1 MHFHGSGGQ
10 GSSACQRKWCD
21 ISDEDPD
28 GGFIVVQVRLEEI
41 SVIHGQILWNA
52 FQHQF
57 RWRQLK
63 LLTAKMSHP
72 IEPKFAKYLVIL
84 HCLLPK

>member
-1 MHFHGSGGQ
+1 MVMHFHGSGGQ

-28 GGFIVVQVRLEEI
+28 GGFIVVQVGLEEI
-41 SVIHGQILWNA
+41 LVIHRQI
-52 FQHQF
+52 QHKF
-57 RWRQLK
+57 YWHQLK

-72 IEPKFAKYLVIL
+72 IKPKFAKHLIIIHY
-84 HCLLPK
+84 LLPK